1 MEYTENS
8 IIENSFPGITPT
20 KIISLVPSQTE
31 LLFDLELFNEVIGI
45 TKFCIHPKEWYRNKT
60 RIGGTKTVDVELI
73 KQLKPDLIIANKE
86 ENVKEQIEAL
96 QEIAPVHLTDVSNLE
111 EALTMITDV
120 GKLTGKAEK
129 AIDIVKEIS
138 QSFLE
143 LSIVQDHPAES
154 TNYNTTACYLIWR
167 EPYMTIGAD
176 TFIHDM
182 LRRCGFI
189 NVFANRKRYPVIT
202 VKEIRA
208 TGCEVLFLSSEPYPF
223 KQNHMDE
230 LQAQLPGCRI
240 QLVDGEL
247 FSWYGS
253 RLKYS
258 ANYFKT
264 LQHSGHH

>member
-1 MEYTENS
+1 
-8 IIENSFPGITPT
+8 
-20 KIISLVPSQTE
+20 
-31 LLFDLELFNEVIGI
+31 
-45 TKFCIHPKEWYRNKT
+45 
-60 RIGGTKTVDVELI
+60 VDVELI
-73 KQLKPDLIIANKE
+73 KLLEPDLIIANKE

-96 QEIAPVHLTDVSNLE
+96 QQIAPVHITEVSNLE

-129 AIDIVKEIS
+129 AFDIANEIS
-138 QSFLE
+138 QSFLQLSDE
-143 LSIVQDHPAES
+143 LGHPAQS
-154 TNYNTTACYLIWR
+154 TKYNAKACYLIWR

-182 LRRCGFI
+182 LSRCGFI
-189 NVFANRKRYPVIT
+189 NAFANRKRYPIVT
-202 VKEIRA
+202 VDEIRA
-208 TGCEVLFLSSEPYPF
+208 TNCEVLFLSSEPYPF
-223 KQNHMDE
+223 KQNHINE
-230 LQAQLPGCRI
+230 LQEQLPECHI

-264 LQHSGHH
+264 LLHSGHH